1 MSWNESMLDA
11 SFRGITFDVINTR
24 DTFARDV
31 AQYEYPFV
39 DGGDVEDLGRK
50 PRNLRMTALFWGD
63 DYESR
68 LQTFLVELDKKGSGE
83 LIHPVFG
90 SMPKMQ
96 LIECQVSHEAE
107 NVDYCVVE
115 LVFIEAATNVPFFG
129 QEYPTAQADAIFNKV
144 QSALDK
150 EQTLLDNA
158 LAPLRTSQRLMAKAK
173 ALAAT
178 SLNMI
183 TIFRSDITGFVSST
197 TDFINYP
204 GAYMADLQSALS
216 LTSSNSASSVRNNVG
231 TYATPQ
237 VANIIVADWN
247 EGRNQLATVAELPAA
262 LASGERTAPLPM
274 PIIITEG
281 DIAEL
286 VVLTYLQMS
295 LQLAL
300 DAADLLGDESVNAA
314 LSPADI
320 ELVAND
326 TRQALQNA
334 IDKHRE
340 LYEATTQAVSA
351 STTDVGITWQPVVN
365 ELKDIALS
373 VQQLAAAIITTRPP
387 LIQRKVES
395 VSNLHLLA
403 HLWYGDYARAVE
415 LVRLNPQIRNPNALQ
430 PGDMLYAYAR

>member
-1 MSWNESMLDA
+1 MLDA

-24 DTFARDV
+24 DTVSRDI

-39 DGGDVEDLGRK
+39 DGGDVDDLGRK

-68 LQTFLVELDKKGSGE
+68 LQAFLVELDKPGSGE

-115 LVFIEAATNVPFFG
+115 LVFLEAGINVPFFG
-129 QEYPTAQADAIFNKV
+129 REYPTAQADVIFNQL
-144 QSALDK
+144 QSTLDK

-158 LAPLRTSQRLMAKAK
+158 LAPLRNSQRWMAKAK
-173 ALAAT
+173 ALAST
-178 SLNMI
+178 SLNMV
-183 TIFRSDITGFVSST
+183 TIFRSDITGFVGST

-204 GAYMADLQSALS
+204 GGFMADLQSAFS
-216 LTSSNSASSVRNNVG
+216 LTSSNSSSSVRNTVG
-231 TYATPQ
+231 TYGTVTPQ
-237 VANIIVADWN
+237 VANIIMADWN
-247 EGRNQLATVAELPAA
+247 EGRNQMATVAKLPEA
-262 LASGERTAPLPM
+262 LASGEKIAPLPM
-274 PIIITEG
+274 PIIITAG

-300 DAADLLGDESVNAA
+300 DAADLLGDETLNAA

-320 ELVAND
+320 EIVAND

-334 IDKHRE
+334 IDKHRA

-351 STTDVGITWQPVVN
+351 STTDVGITWHPVVN
-365 ELKDIALS
+365 ELKEVALS
-373 VQQLAAAIITTRPP
+373 VQRLASAIITTRPP
-387 LIQRKVES
+387 LIQRRVES
-395 VSNLHLLA
+395 ASNMHLLA
-403 HLWYGDYARAVE
+403 HLWYGDYTRAVE
-415 LVRLNPQIRNPNALQ
+415 LVRLNPQIRNPNKLQ
-430 PGDMLYAYAR
+430 PGDVLYAYAR